1 MYPRPP
7 VRISSLKSLLSVVLF
22 SLHFFSP
29 FLPPSLH
36 ILRGPIPESPS
47 DLLFLFPF
55 NRSLLPPLDA
65 PGSSST
71 RLLAVSRPSFLL
83 HHHEVAARFDEHCSS
98 ALLILFIH
106 FLFLLFAYSFN
117 PASIPRFARNNGF
130 DPPPSPKRLDGCSLD
145 ASQLRSLDVV
155 AGS

>member
-7 VRISSLKSLLSVVLF
+7 VRISSLKSLLCRFVF
-22 SLHFFSP
+22 SSFFLS
-29 FLPPSLH
+29 LPPPLAPHPPRPHSGVALRLIVSL
-36 ILRGPIPESPS
+36 
-47 DLLFLFPF
+47 PF
-55 NRSLLPPLDA
+55 QQKPPPPLDA